1 MILGAGGAWM
11 QLVRK
16 QVAMVTASSVR
27 GAVARVT
34 VRGCKMKKKDGWK
47 V

>member
-1 MILGAGGAWM
+1 
-11 QLVRK
+11 
-16 QVAMVTASSVR
+16 MVTTSSVR

-47 V
+47 EV